1 MIDEAV
7 KEVEEGDIVLLQNE
21 ISNVGYAAETA
32 KKAGAKVALNPSP
45 INENL
50 KTIPMNLVDY
60 FILNEIEGKEISG
73 AESEEPEEI
82 MEKLKTKYPDAA
94 FVLTLGENGSWY
106 FDKTGASN
114 RIFIKLKQWIPLRR
128 EIPSV
133 DISCP
138 ESQKEERFRR
148 F

>member
-1 MIDEAV
+1 MIQVDQNGQNNIIICGGANDSVSNGMIDDALREIS
-7 KEVEEGDIVLLQNE
+7 EGDIVLLQNE

-106 FDKTGASN
+106 FDEDPVLQTGY
-114 RIFIKLKQWIPLRR
+114 L
-128 EIPSV
+128 
-133 DISCP
+133 
-138 ESQKEERFRR
+138 
-148 F
+148 